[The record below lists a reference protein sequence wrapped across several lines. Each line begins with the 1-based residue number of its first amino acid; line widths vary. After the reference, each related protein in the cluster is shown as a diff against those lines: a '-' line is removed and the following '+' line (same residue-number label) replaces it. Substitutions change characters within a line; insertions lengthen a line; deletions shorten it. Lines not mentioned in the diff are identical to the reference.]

1 MRKRPFAGAVER
13 ELKRNEA
20 TRCESSSSSTAEAI
34 RGSAR
39 TTASRGRVRCRAV
52 PKQFVRCCCCGLA
65 FLSQF
70 LGGPLGS
77 DSDSDSASK
86 WFGVK
91 LNQSWPQLLNAIIII
106 SSGAES
112 FNQCQCSISISLSI
126 VLKFDVICHN
136 CGHAT
141 LVTRWPTGPVHSA
154 LITVPYSQYPLPST
168 HFPLPTVF
176 HIAYLTPPH
185 LTHAPS
191 PWLITLSL
199 HSQFSNA
206 FWEFYFG
213 ILRCKLEFVTG
224 MSRRWCRKY
233 PAKIK
238 TVPTTTTSTSAPLR
252 QIKLPALWMGTWRT
266 RRTCVWVELKLKA
279 IYDIFLAVD

>member
-65 FLSQF
+65 FPSQF

-77 DSDSDSASK
+77 DSDSTSK

-91 LNQSWPQLLNAIIII
+91 LNQSWPQLLNAIIIII

-126 VLKFDVICHN
+126 VLKFHVICHN

-141 LVTRWPTGPVHSA
+141 LVTRWPTGPVHGACFTVSSSQSLLHSTLFTVPTSQCLLRSA
-154 LITVPYSQYPLPST
+154 LLPVPASKYLP
-168 HFPLPTVF
+168 
-176 HIAYLTPPH
+176 
-185 LTHAPS
+185 HAPS
-191 PWLITLSL
+191 SHTHPFTLANNVISAL
-199 HSQFSNA
+199 SIFEC
-206 FWEFYFG
+206 FLG
-213 ILRCKLEFVTG
+213 ILLWNSALQIRICHWNVAALVQEIPCQNKN
-224 MSRRWCRKY
+224 
-233 PAKIK
+233 
-238 TVPTTTTSTSAPLR
+238 STYYYYFDFGPFEAD
-252 QIKLPALWMGTWRT
+252 
-266 RRTCVWVELKLKA
+266 KA
-279 IYDIFLAVD
+279 ACSMNGNVKNA